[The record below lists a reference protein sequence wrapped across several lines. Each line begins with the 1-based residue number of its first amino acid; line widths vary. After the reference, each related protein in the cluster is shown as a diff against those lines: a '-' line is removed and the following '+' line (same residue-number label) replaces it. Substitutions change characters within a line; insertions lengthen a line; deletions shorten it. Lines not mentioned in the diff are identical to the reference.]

1 MTMTPD
7 DVLTFWFE
15 EAGPDKWFEKS
26 DDFDAEIA
34 DRFGAL
40 THAARDGKL
49 VTWLE
54 TPRGCLALIILIDQ
68 FSRNI
73 HRDSPL
79 AWSAD
84 AHALALTRLALD
96 KQFDEQ
102 PRTERAQIP
111 LYAAH
116 AQRGSERSGAVCG
129 GVREAGRGRC
139 RGRRDKSRLRR
150 ATPRHH
156 CPVRAFPPSQRNSGA
171 REQRRGA
178 RVSGGTKLFVLTRF
192 CPARAGPPIRT
203 RHHPLPRCGF
213 PAPRQSQRRPARPH
227 SCR

>member
-102 PRTERAQIP
+102 LELNARKFLYMPLMHSEDLKDQKLCVEVFGKLVEAGAEGGETNLDYAVRHRAIIARFGRFPHRKEILGRESSEEERAFLEEP
-111 LYAAH
+111 
-116 AQRGSERSGAVCG
+116 
-129 GVREAGRGRC
+129 
-139 RGRRDKSRLRR
+139 
-150 ATPRHH
+150 
-156 CPVRAFPPSQRNSGA
+156 NS
-171 REQRRGA
+171 
-178 RVSGGTKLFVLTRF
+178 SF
-192 CPARAGPPIRT
+192 
-203 RHHPLPRCGF
+203 
-213 PAPRQSQRRPARPH
+213 
-227 SCR
+227 